1 MIYIIVN
8 EYYDCVINSTD
19 ILFVTTD
26 KQTAYKEFN
35 SLKELKPN
43 YLYVSDVYTLYE
55 FNDMTITN
63 EHSYPRIDA
72 SKYIKEIYDN
82 SYQYEDD

>member
-8 EYYDCVINSTD
+8 EYYDCEINSTD

-35 SLKELKPN
+35 SLKELEPN
-43 YLYVSDVYTLYE
+43 YRYVSDVYTLYE
-55 FNDMTITN
+55 FNDMATTR
-63 EHSYPRIDA
+63 EHSYPRIDT
-72 SKYIKEIYDN
+72 SKYIKEVFDN
-82 SYQYEDD
+82 SYMYEDD